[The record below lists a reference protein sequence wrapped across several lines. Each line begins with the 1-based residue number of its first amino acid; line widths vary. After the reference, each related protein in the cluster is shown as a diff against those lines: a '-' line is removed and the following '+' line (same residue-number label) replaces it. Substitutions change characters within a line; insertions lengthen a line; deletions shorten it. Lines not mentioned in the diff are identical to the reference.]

1 VLAITKSLPMEKR
14 DGNSTKTL
22 TPKIMFRYAPGKMRD
37 LSGEG
42 TNLNT
47 NNLFA
52 INKTGEIDVVE
63 NGISAIYGLDYNI
76 DTINKKG
83 ESQNKISLSVGQV
96 ISAENN
102 NNMSK
107 TASLNRKMSDI
118 VSEINYNF
126 LEDSSIN
133 YKFALDNNFD
143 NLNYNQ
149 IATNFNFSKVNFNL
163 DYLEEQNHV
172 GNENYINSGLTI
184 DFDEF
189 NSLNFKTRKNF
200 QTNST
205 EFYNL
210 SYQYINDCLTAG
222 IEFKRDFYSDRDIE
236 PTDTLRFT
244 ITIIPL
250 SRVDSPSFSNF

>member
-1 VLAITKSLPMEKR
+1 M
-14 DGNSTKTL
+14 
-22 TPKIMFRYAPGKMRD
+22 
-37 LSGEG
+37 
-42 TNLNT
+42 
-47 NNLFA
+47 
-52 INKTGEIDVVE
+52 
-63 NGISAIYGLDYNI
+63 
-76 DTINKKG
+76 
-83 ESQNKISLSVGQV
+83 GQV

-126 LEDSSIN
+126 LENNSIN

-143 NLNYNQ
+143 NLNYSE
-149 IATNFNFSKVNFNL
+149 IAANFNFGKVNFNL